1 MQDETT
7 ASRWETI
14 ETRDSET
21 RFDEDVEES
30 IPGFHETDSGNA
42 DRYTSMTG
50 GVPKSDGVLGWA
62 EVDESNQQIT
72 RPVFALDVMSTCVVE
87 FGHRTGSRSRR
98 EDYSVIGT
106 LPPRHR
112 CVNRYDGEGGDA
124 TEQPREGR
132 TTTKPTTNAETYES
146 VSIRTMTLV

>member
-1 MQDETT
+1 MKRMQDETT

-42 DRYTSMTG
+42 DCYTSMTG

-72 RPVFALDVMSTCVVE
+72 RPVCC
-87 FGHRTGSRSRR
+87 SRR
-98 EDYSVIGT
+98 DEHVCGRVRAPDWVTKPPRRLLGDWNP
-106 LPPRHR
+106 LPPSSMCKPLRR
-112 CVNRYDGEGGDA
+112 GG
-124 TEQPREGR
+124 R
-132 TTTKPTTNAETYES
+132 
-146 VSIRTMTLV
+146 